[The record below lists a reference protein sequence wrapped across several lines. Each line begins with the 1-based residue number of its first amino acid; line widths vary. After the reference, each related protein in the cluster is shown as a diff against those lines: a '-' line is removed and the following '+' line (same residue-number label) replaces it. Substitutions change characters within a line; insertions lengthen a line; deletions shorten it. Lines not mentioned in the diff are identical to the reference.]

1 MDKEFCL
8 LDEPWIKVL
17 DSQNNCLEVSLK
29 EVFRNAH
36 LYRQLAG
43 ETSTQDAAILRLLLA
58 ITGTV
63 LYRYDD
69 EGNEEDVLNFL
80 DPESAILDRWK
91 EYWEKGQFDYLIFD
105 EYLEKYRERFYL
117 FHPQYP
123 FWQVAGLD
131 VGTDYSVINLYGNIK
146 ESNNSACRHHFH
158 MRDGESAENISYAE
172 AARWLVYIN
181 AYSVNVKT
189 KIDGENKPT
198 GVGRLGQLGLFF
210 VNDDSLFR
218 IILLNLCA
226 LNSQGEAWGS
236 PNPAWETGV
245 NRKPGEE
252 IVPPDNF
259 PQICTIQS
267 RRLLLM
273 REGDKI
279 NGFRSIGG
287 DYYSTKNDLLEP
299 MTLLQ
304 RNKENDII
312 PKKHRMEIMSWREFS
327 SILTNN
333 KDLSPGLISWI
344 SILKSEGCINRSKYI
359 TFRMVGLEYGDG
371 MSYTNGDIYDQ
382 TLSLSRELLGE
393 KGAGWIQRISE
404 EIQKCEDM
412 SSRVFYSFAKS
423 ISENIYRGDSRMR
436 KQISALLSRN
446 YYFTIDGVFR
456 DWLININP
464 ESDLKEEKM
473 IQWERQSAVI
483 AQNVVDQYL
492 GSLSPQNLLLA
503 SNALARFRNDL
514 FKMYQ
519 LKKGGNNA

>member
-1 MDKEFCL
+1 M
-8 LDEPWIKVL
+8 
-17 DSQNNCLEVSLK
+17 
-29 EVFRNAH
+29 
-36 LYRQLAG
+36 
-43 ETSTQDAAILRLLLA
+43 
-58 ITGTV
+58 
-63 LYRYDD
+63 
-69 EGNEEDVLNFL
+69 
-80 DPESAILDRWK
+80 
-91 EYWEKGQFDYLIFD
+91 
-105 EYLEKYRERFYL
+105 
-117 FHPQYP
+117 
-123 FWQVAGLD
+123 
-131 VGTDYSVINLYGNIK
+131 
-146 ESNNSACRHHFH
+146 
-158 MRDGESAENISYAE
+158 
-172 AARWLVYIN
+172 
-181 AYSVNVKT
+181 
-189 KIDGENKPT
+189 
-198 GVGRLGQLGLFF
+198 
-210 VNDDSLFR
+210 
-218 IILLNLCA
+218 
-226 LNSQGEAWGS
+226 
-236 PNPAWETGV
+236 
-245 NRKPGEE
+245 
-252 IVPPDNF
+252 
-259 PQICTIQS
+259 
-267 RRLLLM
+267 
-273 REGDKI
+273 
-279 NGFRSIGG
+279 
-287 DYYSTKNDLLEP
+287 LEP
-299 MTLLQ
+299 MTLIKSK
-304 RNKENDII
+304 KENDII

-412 SSRVFYSFAKS
+412 SSRVFYYFAKS

-446 YYFTIDGVFR
+446 YYFTIDGAFR